1 MLINDD
7 DNTFRVWDAD
17 ERVGLAI
24 SRTLSDHTILVSR
37 GHTLL
42 PQERTFLTQETTILY
57 LLALT

>member
-7 DNTFRVWDAD
+7 DDTFRVWDAE
-17 ERVGLAI
+17 ERVGLAM
-24 SRTLSDHTILVSR
+24 SRTLGDHTILVSR